1 MNLLRFLLRTSW
13 ATLTLAVLAGLISGA
28 CNAGLIAVINKALSE
43 SASSAAALAGIF
55 AGLCL
60 LQFLMNASAEALLI
74 RISQG
79 AICNLR
85 LLLSNQILASPLRHL
100 EEIGIPQLL
109 ASLTDDIQSIS
120 DAVLKIPFFCVNL
133 ASVLGCV
140 IYLGTISW
148 TALVWTLGFLALGIF
163 SYQLPTVKAT
173 SLLESARNR
182 EDKLF
187 SHFRAITEG
196 IKELKLHSHRRQA
209 FLREELQPTLAVYR
223 NHQVVGLTILSAA
236 AAWGD
241 LLAFGLIGLLLFAL
255 RPLQNISGPILSSY
269 VLTGVYLVGPLAYC
283 IEILPNL
290 VTASIAFRKIE
301 SLNLSLETSSTKGKL
316 TTLQPERIS
325 SWRRL
330 ELVGVTHAYYR
341 EQEVSRFVLGPINLT
356 LYPGEL
362 VFIVGGNGSGKSTLV
377 KLLTGLYI
385 PETGE
390 ICVDGKPI
398 TDKNREWYRQHF
410 SVVFSDFYLFERTLG
425 LSGSDLDMRIQDYL
439 VKLQLDHKVQI
450 VNGRLSTTA
459 LSQGQRKRLALLT
472 AYLEDRPIYVFDEWA
487 SDQDPIFKEIFY
499 TQLLPEL
506 KNKGKTVLVVSH
518 DDRYFYLAERIVKL
532 EDGKLES
539 IVNQETLSS

>member
-13 ATLTLAVLAGLISGA
+13 VSLTLAVLAGLISGG
-28 CNAGLIAVINKALSE
+28 CNAALIAVINRALRE
-43 SASSAAALAGIF
+43 PSAIALAWSF
-55 AGLCL
+55 AALCL
-60 LQFLMNASAEALLI
+60 LQFLMNLCAEALLI

-79 AICNLR
+79 AVSNLR

-100 EEIGIPQLL
+100 EEIGIHRLL
-109 ASLTDDIQSIS
+109 ASLTDDIRAIS
-120 DAVLKIPFFCVNL
+120 DAILRIPFFCVNL
-133 ASVLGCV
+133 ASVIGCV
-140 IYLGTISW
+140 VYLGTLSW
-148 TALVWTLGFLALGIF
+148 TALFWTLGFLAIGIF
-163 SYQLPTVKAT
+163 SYQFPTIRAT
-173 SLLESARNR
+173 NLLELARKR

-196 IKELKLHSHRRQA
+196 VKELKLNSQRRHA
-209 FLREELQPTLAVYR
+209 FIGEELQPTITKYR
-223 NHQVVGLTILSAA
+223 DNQVVGLTILSAA
-236 AAWGD
+236 AAGGD
-241 LLAFGLIGLLLFAL
+241 LLAFGLIGLLLFVL
-255 RPLQNISGPILSSY
+255 SSLQNISGSILSSY

-290 VTASIAFRKIE
+290 ITASIALSKIE
-301 SLNLSLETSSTKGKL
+301 SLGLSLATNSTRGI
-316 TTLQPERIS
+316 TTPLEQIS
-325 SWRRL
+325 CWQSL
-330 ELVGVTHAYYR
+330 ELIGVTHAYYR
-341 EQEVSRFVLGPINLT
+341 EQEFSRFVLGPIDLT

-362 VFIVGGNGSGKSTLV
+362 IFIVGGNGSGKSTLV

-390 ICVDGKPI
+390 ICVDGKLI

-425 LSGSDLDMRIQDYL
+425 LGGSDLDSQIQHYL
-439 VKLQLDHKVQI
+439 VKLQLEHKVQI
-450 VNGRLSTTA
+450 KNGKLSTTA
-459 LSQGQRKRLALLT
+459 LSQGQRKRLALLA

-518 DDRYFYLAERIVKL
+518 DDRYFHLAERVVKL
-532 EDGKLES
+532 EDGKLNA
-539 IVNQETLSS
+539 IVHQKALSS

>member
-13 ATLTLAVLAGLISGA
+13 VSLTLAVLAGLISGA
-28 CNAGLIAVINKALSE
+28 CNAGLIAVINQALRE
-43 SASSAAALAGIF
+43 PSAIALAGSF
-55 AGLCL
+55 AALCL
-60 LQFLMNASAEALLI
+60 LQFLTNLSAEALLI

-79 AICNLR
+79 AVCNLR

-100 EEIGIPQLL
+100 EQIGIHRLL
-109 ASLTDDIQSIS
+109 ASLTDDIRTIS
-120 DAVLKIPFFCVNL
+120 DAILRIPFFCVNL
-133 ASVLGCV
+133 ASVIGCV
-140 IYLGTISW
+140 IYLGTLSS
-148 TALVWTLGFLALGIF
+148 TALFWTLGFLAIGIF
-163 SYQLPTVKAT
+163 SYQFPTIRAT
-173 SLLESARNR
+173 NLLELARKR

-196 IKELKLHSHRRQA
+196 VKELKLNSQRRYA
-209 FLREELQPTLAVYR
+209 FLSEELQPTITKYR
-223 NHQVVGLTILSAA
+223 DNQVLGLTILSTAA
-236 AAWGD
+236 TWGD
-241 LLAFGLIGLLLFAL
+241 LLAFGLIGLLLFVL
-255 RPLQNISGPILSSY
+255 SSLQNISGSILSSY
-269 VLTGVYLVGPLAYC
+269 VLTGVYLVGPLANC

-290 VTASIAFRKIE
+290 VTANIAFSKIE
-301 SLNLSLETSSTKGKL
+301 SLDLSLTTNLTRGKL
-316 TTLQPERIS
+316 TTPVEQIS
-325 SWRRL
+325 CWRCL

-341 EQEVSRFVLGPINLT
+341 EQEFSRFVLGPIDLT

-362 VFIVGGNGSGKSTLV
+362 VFIIGGNGSGKSTLV

-390 ICVDGKPI
+390 ICVDGKLI

-425 LSGSDLDMRIQDYL
+425 LGGSDLDSQIQDYL
-439 VKLQLDHKVQI
+439 IRLQLEHKVQI
-450 VNGRLSTTA
+450 KNGKLSTTD

-518 DDRYFYLAERIVKL
+518 DDRYFHLAERVVKL
-532 EDGKLES
+532 EDGKLNA
-539 IVNQETLSS
+539 IVHQKALSS